1 MTLTSNKHICYP
13 IIIEPRRTM
22 NHTKYPRQTGIIFS
36 LTIQILTITT
46 ALIVGE
52 FKSISRYDAL
62 DILGEGAIVT
72 VISAWL
78 IFSITSRP
86 AGSVS
91 NQLMVGLNLILITAL
106 LDFMDEFI
114 FYTEGHAWLTT
125 IESLPAVF
133 GLLCMTFALKGLHF
147 EQKTISRQLF
157 KQERFYRNH
166 LLTDYITGLNSAPY
180 IREQINNEIHSSTT
194 QSFSLLMIDISQFDD
209 INLNFGEHAGNQL
222 LSNIAQIL
230 MINVRDGDLVCR
242 YAGDCFIILLADTAL
257 NEANHIAQD
266 IERSIKHIAFRPQGS
281 QLPLYL
287 TVKSSVITH
296 TSEDN
301 AQQLIDKL
309 SLTLHNKKL
318 VRQAS

>member
-1 MTLTSNKHICYP
+1 MI
-13 IIIEPRRTM
+13 
-22 NHTKYPRQTGIIFS
+22 HTKYPRQTSIIFS
-36 LTIQILTITT
+36 LTIQILTMAT
-46 ALIVGE
+46 ALVVGE
-52 FKSISRYDAL
+52 FKAINRYDTL
-62 DILGEGAIVT
+62 DILGEGSIVA

-78 IFSITSRP
+78 VFSITSRP

-91 NQLMVGLNLILITAL
+91 NQLIVGLNLILITAL

-125 IESLPAVF
+125 IESLPAVL

-147 EQKTISRQLF
+147 EQKIISRQLF

-166 LLTDYITGLNSAPY
+166 LLTDYITGLNNAPY
-180 IREQINNEIHSSTT
+180 IREQINSEILSSAA
-194 QSFSLLMIDISQFDD
+194 QPFSLLMVDISQFDD
-209 INLNFGEHAGNQL
+209 INLNFGEYAGNQL

-242 YAGDCFIILLADTAL
+242 YAGDCFIILLANTAF
-257 NEANHIAQD
+257 NQANHIAQD
-266 IERSIKHIAFRPQGS
+266 IERSIKHIAFRPQAS

>member
-1 MTLTSNKHICYP
+1 MTLTSNKDICYP
-13 IIIEPRRTM
+13 TIIKLRRTM
-22 NHTKYPRQTGIIFS
+22 IHTKYPRQTSIIFS
-36 LTIQILTITT
+36 LTIQILTMAT
-46 ALIVGE
+46 ALVVGE
-52 FKSISRYDAL
+52 FKAINRYDTL
-62 DILGEGAIVT
+62 DILGEGSIVA

-78 IFSITSRP
+78 VFSITSRP

-91 NQLMVGLNLILITAL
+91 NQLIVGLNLILITAL

-125 IESLPAVF
+125 IESLPAVL

-147 EQKTISRQLF
+147 EQKIISRQLF

-166 LLTDYITGLNSAPY
+166 LLTDYITGLNNAPY
-180 IREQINNEIHSSTT
+180 IREQINSEILSSAV
-194 QSFSLLMIDISQFDD
+194 QPFSLLMVDISQFDD
-209 INLNFGEHAGNQL
+209 INLNFGEYAGNQL

-242 YAGDCFIILLADTAL
+242 YVGDCFIILLANTAF
-257 NEANHIAQD
+257 NQANHIAQD
-266 IERSIKHIAFRPQGS
+266 IEHSIKHIAFRPQAS